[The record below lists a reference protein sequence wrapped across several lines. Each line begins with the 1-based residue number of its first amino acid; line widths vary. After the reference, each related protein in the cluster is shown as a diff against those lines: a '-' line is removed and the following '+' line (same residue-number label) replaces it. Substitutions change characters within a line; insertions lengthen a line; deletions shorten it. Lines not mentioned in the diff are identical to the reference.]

1 MGGKRKLRV
10 WLKIEWERMLKS
22 RLVYI
27 SLLIGFVIAIIQIIG
42 EVYPRAVNPL
52 KYYSGKVGEPFS
64 LYMFSMSMN
73 TGSLYKEIFITIFP
87 VLAML
92 PHALSYHMDVKS
104 GYIKNVYIKTK
115 KINYLIA
122 KYIVTFVSAGITVI
136 VPYIFNLIIAAC
148 MLPALNPIRNG
159 QYISGGAMLQELY
172 YSKPLVYI
180 FIYLIINFLY
190 AGAFATTALAASYYV
205 DNIFMLSMVPFV
217 LWYGINVISQYTV
230 KTYHYNIS
238 PMKLVDIA
246 QGYIVRPVPV
256 ISVLVVVALLSAV
269 VYFLNGVKSDVY

>member
-1 MGGKRKLRV
+1 MRV

-136 VPYIFNLIIAAC
+136 VPYIFNLII
-148 MLPALNPIRNG
+148 
-159 QYISGGAMLQELY
+159 
-172 YSKPLVYI
+172 
-180 FIYLIINFLY
+180 NFLY

>member
-10 WLKIEWERMLKS
+10 WLKIEWERMLNS

-27 SLLIGFVIAIIQIIG
+27 SLLIGFVIAIMQIIG

-104 GYIKNVYIKTK
+104 GYVKNVYIKTK

-122 KYIVTFVSAGITVI
+122 KYIVTFVSG
-136 VPYIFNLIIAAC
+136 FAC
-148 MLPALNPIRNG
+148 SPQR
-159 QYISGGAMLQELY
+159 Y
-172 YSKPLVYI
+172 KK
-180 FIYLIINFLY
+180 
-190 AGAFATTALAASYYV
+190 LAYRHVSE
-205 DNIFMLSMVPFV
+205 S
-217 LWYGINVISQYTV
+217 
-230 KTYHYNIS
+230 
-238 PMKLVDIA
+238 
-246 QGYIVRPVPV
+246 
-256 ISVLVVVALLSAV
+256 
-269 VYFLNGVKSDVY
+269 VKSAKGRHCSPCSPCFRCRGRRGRSRR

>member
-1 MGGKRKLRV
+1 MFINKKNLRKTDVVL
-10 WLKIEWERMLKS
+10 
-22 RLVYI
+22 LVAVVAI
-27 SLLIGFVIAIIQIIG
+27 VVMSLVIIG
-42 EVYPRAVNPL
+42 SATHINTPSEERYWFVQRQGIFALINVAIAVFL
-52 KYYSGKVGEPFS
+52 
-64 LYMFSMSMN
+64 MN
-73 TGSLYKEIFITIFP
+73 FDYK
-87 VLAML
+87 ML
-92 PHALSYHMDVKS
+92 Q
-104 GYIKNVYIKTK
+104 GYGN
-115 KINYLIA
+115 KI
-122 KYIVTFVSAGITVI
+122 
-136 VPYIFNLIIAAC
+136 YIFNLIIAAC

-230 KTYHYNIS
+230 KTYHFNIS